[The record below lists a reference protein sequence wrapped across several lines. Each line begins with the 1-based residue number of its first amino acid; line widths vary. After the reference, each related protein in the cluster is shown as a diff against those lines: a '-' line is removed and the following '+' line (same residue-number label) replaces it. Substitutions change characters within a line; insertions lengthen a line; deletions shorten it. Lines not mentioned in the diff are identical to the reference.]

1 MACGKEKQNRKADTK
16 NMSDKVLEVNVDDLY
31 LGGVFSLVKNVVK
44 NKPKDMQI
52 DIAAIEKFTDKE
64 NIQSFEKC
72 GSKVYYVGYDGNKWL
87 KQFICFFH
95 LKKLIREQNYTC
107 VHIHADVANKL
118 MVSGMAARTA
128 GVTKIILHSHAAGV
142 DGNHRWLKA
151 WIHRRCRRLLKWI
164 GTDYVACSDIAAEWM
179 FPNIAAKEI
188 TLIQNGIDLQ
198 KFRFSQTVREMVR
211 KQLQISDELLIG
223 HVGRFCYQKNHD
235 FFLEI

>member
-87 KQFICFFH
+87 KPVSYTH
-95 LKKLIREQNYTC
+95 LTLP
-107 VHIHADVANKL
+107 
-118 MVSGMAARTA
+118 
-128 GVTKIILHSHAAGV
+128 TKRIV
-142 DGNHRWLKA
+142 
-151 WIHRRCRRLLKWI
+151 
-164 GTDYVACSDIAAEWM
+164 
-179 FPNIAAKEI
+179 
-188 TLIQNGIDLQ
+188 
-198 KFRFSQTVREMVR
+198 
-211 KQLQISDELLIG
+211 
-223 HVGRFCYQKNHD
+223 
-235 FFLEI
+235 